1 MLCGFHINGCG
12 FARMTKMNSM
22 LGSRYLTSPITEDD
36 RSQENRLEEG
46 INSLSS
52 IVPYSLRNTRFV
64 FNNRVFYSR
73 GWDGESVNSYSI
85 SADAF
90 LLACAQNGKSLCS
103 YEPLQVGPN
112 LDDKGCRPHIKED
125 KVEERKCQISTHRC
139 SVNFNSL
146 HFLFKH
152 VRC

>member
-1 MLCGFHINGCG
+1 
-12 FARMTKMNSM
+12 MNSM

-73 GWDGESVNSYSI
+73 G
-85 SADAF
+85 
-90 LLACAQNGKSLCS
+90 
-103 YEPLQVGPN
+103 
-112 LDDKGCRPHIKED
+112 
-125 KVEERKCQISTHRC
+125 
-139 SVNFNSL
+139 
-146 HFLFKH
+146 
-152 VRC
+152 